1 MTGPGGDV
9 PLFERRF
16 FDPSRRI
23 TRIGDGSPG
32 GKARGLVTAARI
44 LNERRA
50 DLEVPGLSLDVP
62 ALCVLA
68 TSVFDAFLDR
78 NGLRPLVAE
87 EPSDEVIALAFQKAT
102 LPAEWLG
109 DLRSLA
115 DDARVPLACRSSSAL
130 EDALG
135 RPFAGVYGTKMIP
148 GNQADVAGR
157 FKSLVD
163 AVKFVF
169 ATTFFHEA
177 RAYQRAAGELPE
189 PEKMAVVVQEV
200 VGRRHGDRFYPD
212 LSGVAR
218 SYNFYPVGPAQPAEG
233 VVDLALGLGK
243 TIVDGG
249 LCWSFSPAHP
259 KLPPPVGSVRDLV
272 DVTQSRFWAVNVGP
286 PPPYDPMTET
296 EYLVERSLAEAEADG
311 TLRYAAS
318 TYDADSDRLVAGT
331 GRPGPRVLDFAPI
344 LAWNEL
350 PLVPALRKLLAV
362 CEEEL
367 ARPGRDRV
375 RGVPAAGAAG
385 PLRLPAGPAAAGLAR
400 GGGGDGGG
408 ARLAARGRG
417 LVGLDGQ
424 RASRGPGHR
433 LRGALHLRGPADAR
447 DRHRDRADQSRA
459 RRGRPP
465 LPADRLRPLGLDRPL
480 ARHPGALGPDLRGAR
495 DRGGDTAADEPRAQ
509 PGLALL
515 PQPLELLRPLLHGA
529 LRHRAGGRLGLAG
542 RAGDRRPHGARPA
555 RPHEGA
561 PRPARGRA
569 LAARGRD
576 EDRERMNPSTDKPI
590 DRILHDLQERAKELN
605 CLYRV
610 DELLGR
616 EEATLDD
623 VLGEV
628 IRTVPAG
635 WQFPDVCV
643 ARIVLGNRVF
653 EPAGFTPTPFKLVSL
668 LEAQGE
674 IAGQVEVYYTEAM
687 PRAAEGPFLAEERKL
702 LDAIAER
709 LGHFVSRRRLQRVL
723 AVDGEPGPAA
733 PGVVGGA
740 RLPAPDRPRAARA
753 GWGAR

>member
-1 MTGPGGDV
+1 MTEPGGDV

-78 NGLRPLVAE
+78 NGLRSLVAE

-115 DDARVPLACRSSSAL
+115 DDARLPLACRSSSAL

-286 PPPYDPMTET
+286 AAALRPDDRDGVPRRALPRRGRGGRDAALRRLHLRRRLRPPRRRHRAPRAACPRLRPDPG
-296 EYLVERSLAEAEADG
+296 LER
-311 TLRYAAS
+311 AAP
-318 TYDADSDRLVAGT
+318 
-331 GRPGPRVLDFAPI
+331 RPGAAQAAGRVRGGA
-344 LAWNEL
+344 
-350 PLVPALRKLLAV
+350 R
-362 CEEEL
+362 
-367 ARPGRDRV
+367 RPGRDRV

-385 PLRLPAGPAAAGLAR
+385 APRLPAGPAAPGLAR
-400 GGGGDGGG
+400 GGGGVGGG
-408 ARLAARGRG
+408 SRLAARGRG

-424 RASRGPGHR
+424 RASRGPGRR
-433 LRGALHLRGPADAR
+433 LRGAGGLRGPADAR
-447 DRHRDRADQSRA
+447 RSPPRSSRST
-459 RRGRPP
+459 GRSS
-465 LPADRLRPLGLDRPL
+465 
-480 ARHPGALGPDLRGAR
+480 
-495 DRGGDTAADEPRAQ
+495 
-509 PGLALL
+509 
-515 PQPLELLRPLLHGA
+515 
-529 LRHRAGGRLGLAG
+529 
-542 RAGDRRPHGARPA
+542 RPA
-555 RPHEGA
+555 
-561 PRPARGRA
+561 A
-569 LAARGRD
+569 L
-576 EDRERMNPSTDKPI
+576 T
-590 DRILHDLQERAKELN
+590 
-605 CLYRV
+605 C
-610 DELLGR
+610 
-616 EEATLDD
+616 
-623 VLGEV
+623 
-628 IRTVPAG
+628 
-635 WQFPDVCV
+635 
-643 ARIVLGNRVF
+643 
-653 EPAGFTPTPFKLVSL
+653 
-668 LEAQGE
+668 
-674 IAGQVEVYYTEAM
+674 
-687 PRAAEGPFLAEERKL
+687 
-702 LDAIAER
+702 
-709 LGHFVSRRRLQRVL
+709 
-723 AVDGEPGPAA
+723 
-733 PGVVGGA
+733 
-740 RLPAPDRPRAARA
+740 
-753 GWGAR
+753 